1 MSDKIVVDGRIAD
14 GLHDIAEAIRELA
27 SEIRIAGKMIGQGD
41 SITPGALEFI
51 GMQMRDGIKLRIE
64 AEDVVKVSIESEE

>member
-1 MSDKIVVDGRIAD
+1 MSDNVIAGRLIAA